1 MKIGILYV
9 GIGKYIRLW
18 DKFYSSCESMFLPQ
32 YEKKYFIFTD
42 YPLKNVTN
50 VQVSFQEDL
59 GWPKNVLFRYQ
70 MFLRH
75 KEELKHFD
83 YLFFFNGNTEF
94 LQIITPEEFLPTEK
108 EALTGLGWHTYR
120 NKPLRKYHYERRKN
134 SQAYIP
140 YNSGEHYYQGGLIGG
155 ESKAYIE
162 LLEQCSLMTETD
174 LKRNITARWHDES
187 YLNKYLLDKQIKILS
202 TEYGRP
208 QEWTVPPT
216 PKIIFRD
223 KNTILG
229 ASYICSLKK
238 RNRLKLISKAIR
250 NILNKLLKR

>member
-1 MKIGILYV
+1 M
-9 GIGKYIRLW
+9 
-18 DKFYSSCESMFLPQ
+18 
-32 YEKKYFIFTD
+32 
-42 YPLKNVTN
+42 
-50 VQVSFQEDL
+50 

-108 EALTGLGWHTYR
+108 EALTGLEWHTYR

-223 KNTILG
+223 KNAILG

>member
-1 MKIGILYV
+1 M
-9 GIGKYIRLW
+9 
-18 DKFYSSCESMFLPQ
+18 M
-32 YEKKYFIFTD
+32 
-42 YPLKNVTN
+42 N
-50 VQVSFQEDL
+50 
-59 GWPKNVLFRYQ
+59 
-70 MFLRH
+70 
-75 KEELKHFD
+75 
-83 YLFFFNGNTEF
+83 
-94 LQIITPEEFLPTEK
+94 
-108 EALTGLGWHTYR
+108 
-120 NKPLRKYHYERRKN
+120 
-134 SQAYIP
+134 
-140 YNSGEHYYQGGLIGG
+140 
-155 ESKAYIE
+155 
-162 LLEQCSLMTETD
+162 
-174 LKRNITARWHDES
+174 ES

>member
-42 YPLKNVTN
+42 YPLKSSTN

-108 EALTGLGWHTYR
+108 EALTGL
-120 NKPLRKYHYERRKN
+120 E
-134 SQAYIP
+134 
-140 YNSGEHYYQGGLIGG
+140 
-155 ESKAYIE
+155 
-162 LLEQCSLMTETD
+162 
-174 LKRNITARWHDES
+174 
-187 YLNKYLLDKQIKILS
+187 
-202 TEYGRP
+202 
-208 QEWTVPPT
+208 
-216 PKIIFRD
+216 
-223 KNTILG
+223 
-229 ASYICSLKK
+229 
-238 RNRLKLISKAIR
+238 
-250 NILNKLLKR
+250 

>member
-1 MKIGILYV
+1 MNNITQDSKGNLWFSTSGSGLDLYRPATNDFENFDKERN
-9 GIGKYIRLW
+9 GLASDCIYETQESPSSGKLLLI
-18 DKFYSSCESMFLPQ
+18 
-32 YEKKYFIFTD
+32 
-42 YPLKNVTN
+42 TN
-50 VQVSFQEDL
+50 E
-59 GWPKNVLFRYQ
+59 G
-70 MFLRH
+70 
-75 KEELKHFD
+75 
-83 YLFFFNGNTEF
+83 
-94 LQIITPEEFLPTEK
+94 FLPTEK
-108 EALTGLGWHTYR
+108 EALTGLEWHTYR

-223 KNTILG
+223 KNAILG

-250 NILNKLLKR
+250 NILNKLPDGCVSHSKYGKSL

>member
-1 MKIGILYV
+1 M
-9 GIGKYIRLW
+9 
-18 DKFYSSCESMFLPQ
+18 
-32 YEKKYFIFTD
+32 
-42 YPLKNVTN
+42 
-50 VQVSFQEDL
+50 
-59 GWPKNVLFRYQ
+59 
-70 MFLRH
+70 
-75 KEELKHFD
+75 
-83 YLFFFNGNTEF
+83 
-94 LQIITPEEFLPTEK
+94 
-108 EALTGLGWHTYR
+108 TGLEWHTYR

>member
-1 MKIGILYV
+1 M

-18 DKFYSSCESMFLPQ
+18 DKFYSSCESLFLPQ

-42 YPLKNVTN
+42 YPLKAALMYKFRSRKIWAGPKCPVPLPNV
-50 VQVSFQEDL
+50 
-59 GWPKNVLFRYQ
+59 PKAQRRTQTFWLSVL
-70 MFLRH
+70 
-75 KEELKHFD
+75 
-83 YLFFFNGNTEF
+83 FNGNTEF

-108 EALTGLGWHTYR
+108 EALTGLEWHTYR
-120 NKPLRKYHYERRKN
+120 NKPLRNIIMSEEKFTSIHTIQQRRALLSRRAN
-134 SQAYIP
+134 RRWEQGLYRTVRAMQP
-140 YNSGEHYYQGGLIGG
+140 YDGNR
-155 ESKAYIE
+155 
-162 LLEQCSLMTETD
+162 

-223 KNTILG
+223 KNAILG

-238 RNRLKLISKAIR
+238 EPPETY
-250 NILNKLLKR
+250 